1 MHTNFIN
8 GNRGVVLS
16 YRFVREENDNASGSI
31 VFYHYLDN
39 GGDMSDPTGIVV
51 LGDARV
57 ETRQH
62 EYAQVW
68 PDNVFGLGIF
78 PG

>member
-1 MHTNFIN
+1 
-8 GNRGVVLS
+8 
-16 YRFVREENDNASGSI
+16 
-31 VFYHYLDN
+31 
-39 GGDMSDPTGIVV
+39 MSDPTGIVV

-68 PDNVFGLGIF
+68 PDNVFGMGIF